1 MSSRRV
7 PHLVSVK
14 DAPAEL
20 VVVVG
25 CHGLVC
31 TVPVRLIDRLALREE
46 VEPVRPGPGKRSR
59 EAAAQQLVTA
69 AGEIYAAWNLGTM
82 LGLPPLSAAWVL
94 LRIPSPAGPVAIALR
109 TGPCLMVQLAPPAV
123 PLPPRVVRARAG
135 AISSAFAT
143 ASLPGKRL
151 ESPLGLCLD
160 LQRLWSEAELEAS
173 HAAVAAA
180 APVEEVVAR

>member
-1 MSSRRV
+1 VSARRP

-14 DAPAEL
+14 DAPPEL

-31 TVPVRLIDRLALREE
+31 TLPVRHVDRLTLREE
-46 VEPVRPGPGKRSR
+46 VEAVRPGPGKRSR
-59 EAAAQQLVTA
+59 EAAAQQLVA
-69 AGEIYAAWNLGTM
+69 SAGQVYAAWNLGTL
-82 LGLPPLSAAWVL
+82 LGLPPLSVAWVL
-94 LRIPSPAGPVAIALR
+94 LRVPSPAGPVAIALR

-123 PLPPRVVRARAG
+123 PLPPGVARARPG

-143 ASLPGKRL
+143 ASLPGNRL

-173 HAAVAAA
+173 RAAVAAA
-180 APVEEVVAR
+180 APAEEYVAR